1 MHTQGVVVPN
11 SSHLYPFQVGN
22 STYLAAAGILSQT
35 QPPTETSIIYQT
47 VAIDPQMTDYYN
59 RWLSLTVATVSYVS
73 IVQWVWVF
81 ILVLRVIVMLAA
93 IISC

>member
-35 QPPTETSIIYQT
+35 QPPTEASIIYQT

-73 IVQWVWVF
+73 IV
-81 ILVLRVIVMLAA
+81 
-93 IISC
+93 